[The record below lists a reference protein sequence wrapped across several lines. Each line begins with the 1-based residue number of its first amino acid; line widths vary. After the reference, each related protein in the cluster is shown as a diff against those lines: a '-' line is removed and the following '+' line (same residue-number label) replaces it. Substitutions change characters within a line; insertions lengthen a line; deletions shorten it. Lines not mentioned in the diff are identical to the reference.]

1 MVKNTVTK
9 QNKVYKIKNKYRNK
23 NVLELKYKFLNND
36 TAAV

>member
-9 QNKVYKIKNKYRNK
+9 QNEVYKIKNKNRNK